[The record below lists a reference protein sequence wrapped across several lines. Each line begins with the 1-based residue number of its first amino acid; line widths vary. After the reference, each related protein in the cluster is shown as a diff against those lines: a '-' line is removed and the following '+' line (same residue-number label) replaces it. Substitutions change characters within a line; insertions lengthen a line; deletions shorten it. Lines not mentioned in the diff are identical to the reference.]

1 MELAL
6 AVHDVKQLFLL
17 ENMHDD
23 EKLSQMEQETIQLVE
38 QNVAREFQVTKPN
51 RIYFGSEFCQYRI
64 APLEEVQTAFY
75 AAEEKGLA
83 FTYVTPYV
91 PETGMKMLF
100 PILQW
105 LHEQEATSE
114 VVVNDWGMCYAISTK
129 YPSLKIVL
137 GRLLNKM
144 IRDPRVAHLYNQ
156 QSAPERAKSVFM
168 NTSLE
173 TPYFKRFL
181 DRIGVTRVEYD
192 SFIQPIEKSK
202 DREGLPT
209 SLYLG
214 YGVIAT
220 GRSCLVGTLHK
231 PKEEKFQGDLQCK
244 QQCTLYVAQMENTRP
259 TLGQLPVKT
268 LQKGNTAFYQQTEEL
283 IQEGLRW
290 AKEMDIDRLII
301 TPKIPV

>member
-23 EKLSQMEQETIQLVE
+23 EKLSQIEQETIQLVE

-75 AAEEKGLA
+75 AVEEKGLA

-114 VVVNDWGMCYAISTK
+114 VVVNDWGDVLCDFHEIS
-129 YPSLKIVL
+129 
-137 GRLLNKM
+137 
-144 IRDPRVAHLYNQ
+144 
-156 QSAPERAKSVFM
+156 EF
-168 NTSLE
+168 
-173 TPYFKRFL
+173 
-181 DRIGVTRVEYD
+181 
-192 SFIQPIEKSK
+192 
-202 DREGLPT
+202 
-209 SLYLG
+209 
-214 YGVIAT
+214 
-220 GRSCLVGTLHK
+220 
-231 PKEEKFQGDLQCK
+231 
-244 QQCTLYVAQMENTRP
+244 ENCSRT
-259 TLGQLPVKT
+259 
-268 LQKGNTAFYQQTEEL
+268 
-283 IQEGLRW
+283 
-290 AKEMDIDRLII
+290 II
-301 TPKIPV
+301 K